1 MKNLDDVRRYMDLLD
16 NINESLYDLISFK
29 RKLAELKN
37 DEDKFDKITDDILD
51 NEELRKEL
59 LEKKGKYFDLI
70 KLLEMEE
77 RKYK

>member
-1 MKNLDDVRRYMDLLD
+1 MNNDVKRYFDILKCINGSLCDFIYARR
-16 NINESLYDLISFK
+16 E
-29 RKLAELKN
+29 LAEFKK
-37 DEDKFDKITDDILD
+37 DEEKFNKVIDDILD